1 MKKATSRR
9 IKKATSRRAS
19 PVPPKTS
26 GVGGKRFGG
35 PSVSRLQAI
44 WLDGK
49 VPAGYWHRLANR
61 RLYVRWLGQ
70 RLGFSKPEDWYRIS
84 TGDFKRNYGGGILGL
99 HWRSSAIGAVKECF
113 PDYDWK
119 DWLFRIT
126 PRRFWKDPRNHRRYM
141 KWLGRQLG
149 IRRPSAWYRV
159 SNHDFEEHKGGAFML
174 HYRSTVSLAI
184 MSYLPDY
191 DWKEWMFDKTPK
203 GFWNDKRNRRRYM
216 SWLGKRLGVKSIA
229 AWYSVTD
236 QDFRANFGNQFLKL
250 YHGSPIAAPRRS
262 LPKTCV
268 ERMDVCPGSQRL
280 LGQAGQPQ
288 TLPAVARQE
297 AQVQETWRL
306 AQSQKQRFPSELRR
320 RPRCRRP
327 IARGPGEGV
336 RPRIQATAGGPPK
349 KASPARKISGPQRVD
364 LR

>member
-1 MKKATSRR
+1 MKKATPRKTKKATSRG
-9 IKKATSRRAS
+9 AS
-19 PVPPKTS
+19 PVPLKTS
-26 GVGGKRFGG
+26 GVGGKQFGG
-35 PSVSRLQAI
+35 PPVSRLQAI

-70 RLGFSKPEDWYRIS
+70 TLGFSKPEDWYRIS
-84 TGDFKRNYGGGILGL
+84 TGDFKRNHGGGILGL

-159 SNHDFEEHKGGAFML
+159 NNHDFEEHKGGAFLL

-184 MSYLPDY
+184 MSYLPNY

-250 YHGSPIAAPRRS
+250 YHGSPIAALRDHFPRQAWNEWMFARVPSGFWDRPANRKRYLRWLGKKLRFKRPGDWHRVRNSDFRANCGGGLVAGDRSHVDLVKECVPGFKPRR
-262 LPKTCV
+262 
-268 ERMDVCPGSQRL
+268 
-280 LGQAGQPQ
+280 
-288 TLPAVARQE
+288 E
-297 AQVQETWRL
+297 APRRRL
-306 AQSQKQRFPSELRR
+306 A
-320 RPRCRRP
+320 
-327 IARGPGEGV
+327 
-336 RPRIQATAGGPPK
+336 
-349 KASPARKISGPQRVD
+349 PARKISGRQRVH